1 MTLPIIAIT
10 MGDPAGI
17 GPEVIMKAL
26 ACEQV
31 HAMCNPLIIGDA
43 ARLRLAGDIVGSP
56 LSVIAIDGPSKAQFS
71 PTSVQCVDIDLVPA
85 DLPFGEVSAVAGE
98 VAYQCISRAVGIVR
112 SGQAQAICTAP
123 LSKEALH
130 AAGHRYPG
138 HTELLAHLTDTPEVS
153 MMLVSPKLRV
163 IHVTTHIG
171 LLDAI
176 AKINPGLVER
186 VIARGHEA
194 LVGVGIA
201 NPKIG
206 VCAIN
211 PHAGENG
218 LFGRGEE
225 AEKIT
230 PAIEACRAKGWD
242 VRGPLPADTLFFL
255 AGRGDYDLVVAMY
268 HDQGHGPI
276 KVLGLE
282 AGVNV
287 TVGLPVIRTSVD
299 HGTAFDIAGK
309 GIADERSLVEALRQ
323 AAVFTSA
330 AVEQNLASQRQRVEL
345 H

>member
-1 MTLPIIAIT
+1 MTPPTIAIT

-26 ACEQV
+26 AKPETRLI
-31 HAMCNPLIIGDA
+31 CNALVIGDA
-43 ARLRLAGDIVGSP
+43 NRLHKAGKLVGER
-56 LSVIAIDGPSKAQFS
+56 VEIDALRRAEDANYASGN
-71 PTSVQCVDIDLVPA
+71 VQCVDLKLVPD
-85 DLPFGEVSAVAGE
+85 DLPFGKMSAVAGE
-98 VAYQCISRAVGIVR
+98 AAYRFIEKAVEVVQ
-112 SGQAQAICTAP
+112 SGFAQAICTAP

-130 AAGHRYPG
+130 AAGHKYPG
-138 HTELLAHLTDTPEVS
+138 HTELLAHLTGTPEVS
-153 MMLVSPKLRV
+153 MMLVSAKLRV

-176 AKINPGLVER
+176 EKIEPGLVER
-186 VIARGHEA
+186 VITRGHEV
-194 LVGVGIA
+194 LVRAGIN

-225 AEKIT
+225 AAKIT
-230 PAIEACRAKGWD
+230 PAIEACRRRGWD
-242 VRGPLPADTLFFL
+242 VQGPLPADTLFFL
-255 AGRGDYDLVVAMY
+255 AGRGDYDMVVAMY
-268 HDQGHGPI
+268 HDQGHGPV

-282 AGVNV
+282 AGVNI

-309 GIADERSLVEALRQ
+309 GIADERSLIEALRQ
-323 AAVFTSA
+323 AAA
-330 AVEQNLASQRQRVEL
+330 LAPARS
-345 H
+345 